1 MGSSTLTLASPVHLL
16 IVTTETGVGAQ
27 EGSWSLTHQSV
38 IQVLLLSYG
47 DGNGGVKVALGWSL
61 GLRFAIRIPANRQA
75 SKVWGIQIVC
85 ICGGEKFY
93 FAI

>member
-47 DGNGGVKVALGWSL
+47 DGNGGGEGSSWLE
-61 GLRFAIRIPANRQA
+61 F
-75 SKVWGIQIVC
+75 GITFC
-85 ICGGEKFY
+85 H
-93 FAI
+93 